1 MTTTTRRC
9 GTPALVLVDTSVWID
24 VFRDP
29 AGRVRDE
36 RDRDFVT
43 IAEVRRLRQHWL

>member
-9 GTPALVLVDTSVWID
+9 GTPAMVVVDTSVWID

-29 AGRVRDE
+29 SGRVRDKLK
-36 RDRDFVT
+36 RVT
-43 IAEVRRLRQHWL
+43 GDDDTVLTRFSHL